1 MQLVLLLDFCDTMN
15 LNSES
20 NFLILLTESFFEF
33 DILFQEIIVLFS
45 KISTD
50 QIHLRPE
57 TQMFNDNFNSFNT
70 NVIV

>member
-1 MQLVLLLDFCDTMN
+1 MIIFIQIQSFKKEMQLVLLLDFCDTMN

-50 QIHLRPE
+50 QIHFRP
-57 TQMFNDNFNSFNT
+57 
-70 NVIV
+70 

>member
-45 KISTD
+45 KVSAD
-50 QIHLRPE
+50 QIHLRP
-57 TQMFNDNFNSFNT
+57 
-70 NVIV
+70 